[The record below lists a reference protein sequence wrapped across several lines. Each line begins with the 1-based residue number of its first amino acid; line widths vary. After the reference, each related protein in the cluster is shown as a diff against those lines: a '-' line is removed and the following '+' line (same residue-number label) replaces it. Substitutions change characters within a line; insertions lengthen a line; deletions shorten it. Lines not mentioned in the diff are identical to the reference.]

1 MAPKPKPA
9 SSQPTP
15 PPSVEDLFTTL
26 NKHINA
32 SAFQNA
38 VKLSDQSPF
47 ISFRSVFPFFI
58 SLIYIY
64 DDLKLTLAVLAIS
77 SSDEDAI
84 RCKIVALIKDD
95 RIDEALSAIRSS
107 PKSLDDFG
115 FLKVR
120 YFVFHCLI

>member
-38 VKLSDQSPF
+38 VKLSDQ
-47 ISFRSVFPFFI
+47 I
-58 SLIYIY
+58 
-64 DDLKLTLAVLAIS
+64 LAIS

-115 FLKVR
+115 FLKA
-120 YFVFHCLI
+120 YCLYRQNKLDEALDALKG

>member
-9 SSQPTP
+9 SVAAYSSSFCRRSLHYAQQ
-15 PPSVEDLFTTL
+15 
-26 NKHINA
+26 HINA

-38 VKLSDQSPF
+38 VKLSDQ
-47 ISFRSVFPFFI
+47 I
-58 SLIYIY
+58 
-64 DDLKLTLAVLAIS
+64 LAIS

-107 PKSLDDFG
+107 PKSLDILVSLRSVISCF
-115 FLKVR
+115 
-120 YFVFHCLI
+120 IA